1 MKGNLIIVSA
11 PSGAGKTTLVSQV
24 AARDPRVRPSV
35 SFTSRPPREGEA
47 NGLHYHFVSREE
59 FESMIVRGE
68 LLEWAEVYGNLYGT
82 SRTLVERLRE
92 EGFDVILT
100 IDVQGAEIARDLFPD
115 AVGIFIL
122 PPSFEAMTGRL
133 NVRGANGQQD
143 LRVRLKNARAEIDER
158 DKYDYLVVNDDLE
171 LAVAEI
177 AAILVAERRRM
188 SRCGEQASR
197 ILNTFIE

>member
-24 AARDPRVRPSV
+24 AARDPRVRPSI

-59 FESMIVRGE
+59 FEAMIVRGE

-171 LAVAEI
+171 LAVEEI

-188 SRCGEQASR
+188 SRCREQASR

>member
-11 PSGAGKTTLVSQV
+11 PSGAGKTTLVAEV
-24 AARDPRVRPSV
+24 TARDPRVKPSI

-47 NGLHYHFVSREE
+47 NGVHYHFVSREE
-59 FESMIVRGE
+59 FEAMIVRGE

-82 SRTLVERLRE
+82 SRTLVERLRG

-100 IDVQGAEIARDLFPD
+100 IDVQGAEIARDIFPD

-133 NVRGANGQQD
+133 NVRGVNGQQD
-143 LRVRLKNARAEIDER
+143 LSIRLKNARAEIDER
-158 DKYDYLVVNDDLE
+158 EKYDYLVINDELEQAVTE
-171 LAVAEI
+171 LA
-177 AAILVAERRRM
+177 AIITAERCRM
-188 SRCGEQASR
+188 SRRKRLADQ